1 MKKIENVEQF
11 KAAIASP
18 TIAMF
23 TATWCPDCHFIDP
36 LMPEIEAENKDYQF
50 IAIDRDAFIDLAVE
64 YEVMGI
70 PSFIAFKDSE
80 VIGRFV
86 SKDRKTKEQVNDFIQ
101 SL

>member
-1 MKKIENVEQF
+1 MKKIAHVEAF
-11 KAAIASP
+11 REAITQP

-36 LMPEIEAENKDYQF
+36 LMPEIEAENPEYQF
-50 IAIDRDAFIDLAVE
+50 ISIDRDEFIDLAVE

-86 SKDRKTKEQVNDFIQ
+86 SKDRKTKDQVNEFIQ

>member
-1 MKKIENVEQF
+1 MKKIENVEMF
-11 KAAIASP
+11 REAIQSP

-23 TATWCPDCHFIDP
+23 TAGWCPDCHFIDP

-50 IAIDRDAFIDLAVE
+50 ISIDRDAFIDLAVE

-86 SKDRKTKEQVNDFIQ
+86 SKDRKTKEQVNEFIQ

>member
-1 MKKIENVEQF
+1 MKKIETVEMF
-11 KAAIASP
+11 REAIQTP

-23 TATWCPDCHFIDP
+23 TASWCPDCHFIDP
-36 LMPEIEAENKDYQF
+36 LMPEIEAENPAYQF
-50 IAIDRDAFIDLAVE
+50 IAIDRDEFIDLAVE

-86 SKDRKTKEQVNDFIQ
+86 SKDRKTKEQVNEFIQ

>member
-1 MKKIENVEQF
+1 MKKIENVEAF
-11 KAAIASP
+11 HEAIKEP

-23 TATWCPDCHFIDP
+23 TASWCPDCHFIDP
-36 LMPEIEAENKDYQF
+36 LMPEIEADNKDYQF
-50 IAIDRDAFIDLAVE
+50 ISIDRDAFIDLAVE

-70 PSFIAFKDSE
+70 PSFIAFKDSA

-86 SKDRKTKEQVNDFIQ
+86 SKDRKTKEQVNEFIQ

>member
-1 MKKIENVEQF
+1 MKKIETVEMF
-11 KAAIASP
+11 RASIKTP

-36 LMPEIEAENKDYQF
+36 LMPEIETENTDYQF
-50 IAIDRDAFIDLAVE
+50 ISIDRDQFIDLAVE

-70 PSFIAFKDSE
+70 PSFIAFKDSK

-86 SKDRKTKEQVNDFIQ
+86 SKDRKTKEQVNEFIQ

>member
-1 MKKIENVEQF
+1 MKKIEHVEAF
-11 KAAIASP
+11 REAITQP

-36 LMPEIEAENKDYQF
+36 LMTEIEAENPEYQF
-50 IAIDRDAFIDLAVE
+50 ISIDRDEFIDLAVE

-86 SKDRKTKEQVNDFIQ
+86 SKDRKTKDQVNEFIQ

>member
-1 MKKIENVEQF
+1 MKKIEQIEAF
-11 KAAIASP
+11 REAITQP

-23 TATWCPDCHFIDP
+23 TATWCPDCHFINP
-36 LMPEIEAENKDYQF
+36 LMPEIEAENPEYQF
-50 IAIDRDAFIDLAVE
+50 ISIDRDEFIDLAVE

-86 SKDRKTKEQVNDFIQ
+86 SKDRKTKDQVNEFIQ

>member
-1 MKKIENVEQF
+1 MKKIENVEMF
-11 KAAIASP
+11 REAIQSP
-18 TIAMF
+18 TIVMF
-23 TATWCPDCHFIDP
+23 TAGWCPDCHFIDP

-50 IAIDRDAFIDLAVE
+50 ISIDRDAFIDLAVE

-86 SKDRKTKEQVNDFIQ
+86 SKDRKTKEQVNEFIQ

>member
-1 MKKIENVEQF
+1 MKKIEHIEAF
-11 KAAIASP
+11 REAITQS

-36 LMPEIEAENKDYQF
+36 LMPEIEAENPEYQF
-50 IAIDRDAFIDLAVE
+50 ISIDRDEFIDLAVE

-86 SKDRKTKEQVNDFIQ
+86 SKDRKTKEQVNEFIQ

>member
-1 MKKIENVEQF
+1 MKKIEHVEAF
-11 KAAIASP
+11 REAITQP

-36 LMPEIEAENKDYQF
+36 LMPEIEAENPEYQF
-50 IAIDRDAFIDLAVE
+50 ISIDRDEFIDLAVE

-70 PSFIAFKDSE
+70 PSFIVFKDSE

-86 SKDRKTKEQVNDFIQ
+86 SKDRKTKDQVNEFIQ

>member
-1 MKKIENVEQF
+1 MKKIESVEMF
-11 KAAIASP
+11 KEAIQSP

-36 LMPEIEAENKDYQF
+36 LMPEIEQENSNYQF
-50 IAIDRDAFIDLAVE
+50 ISVDRDEFIDLAVA

-70 PSFIAFKDSE
+70 PSFIAFKDAE

-86 SKDRKTKEQVNDFIQ
+86 SKDRKTKEQVNEFIQ